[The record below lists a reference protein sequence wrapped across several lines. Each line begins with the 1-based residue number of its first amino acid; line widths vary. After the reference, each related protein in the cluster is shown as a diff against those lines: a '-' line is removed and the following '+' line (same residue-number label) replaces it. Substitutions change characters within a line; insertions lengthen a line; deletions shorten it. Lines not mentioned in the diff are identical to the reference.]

1 MSSFDVFSL
10 SFRNLLR
17 RKTRTVLA
25 VIGVVIGICAIIVM
39 LSIGFGLQEGFRAS
53 LESWGNLHLV
63 TVYQSQGGGY
73 ASYSGGGRVV
83 VSSSSQQGGAEQT
96 KLDDK
101 AITKIEK
108 IAGVTAV
115 TPREMAYL
123 SFVLDGFV
131 SSGVSVVGVRP
142 EVLEKFNYKVKEGN
156 FLKPGDK
163 ESVLFGNQIP
173 ITFYNPRKTWGS
185 SYSGEPLV
193 DVMKGQISASAD
205 WNYGNPQ
212 RNTDDD
218 SANKVEYP
226 EYSFR
231 GVGVMDNPSDY
242 DTAYNVYMHIDTVK
256 KINEDTARAEKRN
269 YDRNAGY
276 QQAMVY
282 VADIEEVGAVSE
294 AIRRLGLQTNSLNDA
309 LEMMQGQAR
318 MIQAVLG
325 GIGAV
330 SLLVA
335 ALGITN
341 TMIMSIYERT
351 KEIGIMKV
359 IGANLPDIRRLFLVE
374 AAIIGFA
381 GGLVGIGLSYG
392 VSALMNTV
400 LLPAISGTVGMV
412 SEHISL
418 IPLWLPAAALAF
430 STVIGVLAGYSPAR
444 RAMNLSAL
452 ESLRNE

>member
-1 MSSFDVFSL
+1 
-10 SFRNLLR
+10 
-17 RKTRTVLA
+17 VLA

-39 LSIGFGLQEGFRAS
+39 MSIGFGLQEGFRAS

-63 TVYQSQGGGY
+63 TVYQGGGGGSIVY
-73 ASYSGGGRVV
+73 MGGGRGVMT
-83 VSSSSQQGGAEQT
+83 SQGGAEQT

-101 AITKIEK
+101 TIAKIEK
-108 IAGVTAV
+108 ITGVTAV
-115 TPREMAYL
+115 TPRETAYL

-142 EVLEKFNYKVKEGN
+142 EVLEKFNYKVQTGAM
-156 FLKPGDK
+156 LKQSDK
-163 ESVLFGNQIP
+163 ESILFGNQIP
-173 ITFYNPRKTWGS
+173 VTFFNPRKTWGS

-193 DVMKGQISASAD
+193 DVMNGKISASAD
-205 WNYGNPQ
+205 WSYGNPQ
-212 RNTDDD
+212 YRNEEE
-218 SANKVEYP
+218 NKIEYP
-226 EYSFR
+226 EYTFR
-231 GVGVMDNPSDY
+231 GVGVLDNPSDY

-282 VADIEEVGAVSE
+282 VGDIEQVGAVSD
-294 AIRRLGLQTNSLNDA
+294 AIREMGLQTNSLNDA
-309 LEMMQGQAR
+309 LEMMKGQAR

-359 IGANLPDIRRLFLVE
+359 IGANLPDIRKLFLVE
-374 AAIIGFA
+374 AAFIGFA
-381 GGLVGIGLSYG
+381 GGLVGIGLSYA
-392 VSALMNTV
+392 VSAVMNTA
-400 LLPAISGTVGMV
+400 LSTLISNAIGSGADR
-412 SEHISL
+412 ISL
-418 IPLWLPAAALAF
+418 IPLWLPAVSLAF

-452 ESLRNE
+452 ESIRNE